1 MSSFNEN
8 NMKRN
13 KIIYL
18 FIVFLLLPGVGFAR
32 KKKGDSKENEKPE
45 SRYEQLFKDK
55 ARETKKG
62 LITLHKMEGK
72 IYFEIPLDV
81 MGREMLLGSTIAAS
95 TDHLLGGVGERTHDP
110 LRVVFTQKDSNK
122 VSLGQIQTV
131 YTTTDDNLR
140 ERMQRGNMPAVI
152 KNFEV
157 QAWSPDSTAV
167 VIDMTDFLVSD
178 NETLPPFFPWS
189 PVMSMMQ
196 GPPNKNFMQENSQV
210 LEIKAFEDN
219 VSVQSQLAYRVTA
232 ETFMGTYCKDKP
244 ITNIITRNFIL
255 LSENMARPRYA
266 DPRVGVFFDGKYDIG
281 HPKKNIDVFYHANR
295 WRLEPKDE
303 AAYRR
308 GELVEPV
315 KPIVF
320 YVDDAFPENWLPYI
334 RQGVLTWNKAF
345 ERIGFKNVM
354 QVRDFPADD
363 PDFDPENLK
372 YSCIRYSPSV
382 VANAM
387 GPSWTDPRTGE
398 IINASVYVYH
408 NLVQLVQD
416 WRFLHTAPA
425 DPSVRQVRLDEATF
439 GDCLR
444 YVISHEVGH
453 CLGLMHNMSASAAI
467 PTDSLRSPS
476 FTQKYGTTHS
486 IMDYARNNYVAQP
499 GDLERGV
506 KMTPPKLGL
515 YDYYVIEWLY
525 KPLLDIPTAREEIP
539 VLDRFISERSGD
551 PVYRYG
557 KQQFWEV
564 HDPSSIEEDLGD
576 DPVKSAAYGVKN
588 LKYLLKNLNTWVAH
602 EDKDFKFRVN
612 MVNEARFQFFRYCL
626 HVMRNIGGFYFNEV
640 YDGDNLPAYSVV
652 PRERQLQAVRFMLEQ
667 ASDVAWLDNV
677 PGLPLGRDLGA
688 DIQQEL
694 VRGMLRISPLVAINE
709 KLTTDSKP
717 FTRAEYMD
725 EIYNFA
731 MKPTLQN
738 KVLTKSE
745 RSFLQ
750 EFVNS
755 LAEQSGADSKD
766 MGGQPFRFRS
776 LLRIPESMK
785 ALSRERYGLLGHHV
799 LGSFS
804 NDEYQQA
811 NVAARTV
818 GQVSGFGD
826 VNIWYRPYPSEPE
839 CFKMLKKVYT
849 VVKSKQN
856 TGSAEMQQYYRLLA
870 RQISNILEN

>member
-8 NMKRN
+8 IMKRN
-13 KIIYL
+13 KIVYL
-18 FIVFLLLPGVGFAR
+18 FIIVFLLPASGFAR
-32 KKKGDSKENEKPE
+32 KKKKDSKEDGKTE

-55 ARETKKG
+55 ARETKRG

-72 IYFEIPLDV
+72 IYFEIPTAV

-95 TDHLLGGVGERTHDP
+95 TDNLLGGVGERTHTP
-110 LRVVFTQKDSNK
+110 LRVVFTLKDSNK
-122 VSLGQIQTV
+122 VSLGEIQTV

-140 ERMQRGNMPAVI
+140 ERMRRGNLPAVI

-157 QAWSPDSTAV
+157 QAWSPDSTGV

-178 NETLPPFFPWS
+178 NEMLPPFFPWS
-189 PVMSMMQ
+189 PVVSMTE
-196 GPPNKNFMQENSQV
+196 GRLDKNFIQEGSQV

-219 VSVQSQLAYRVTA
+219 VSVQSRLAYRVTA
-232 ETFMGTYCKDKP
+232 ETFMGTYCKNKP
-244 ITNIITRNFIL
+244 ITNVITRNFIL
-255 LSENMARPRYA
+255 LPEDAARPRYA
-266 DPRVGVFFDGKYDIG
+266 DPRIGVFFDGKYDIG
-281 HPKKNIDVFYHANR
+281 HPRKNIDVFYHANR

-303 AAYRR
+303 EAYRR

-320 YVDDAFPENWLPYI
+320 YVDDAFPASWLPYI
-334 RQGVLTWNKAF
+334 RQGVLTWNEAF

-354 QVRDFPADD
+354 QVRDFPSDD

-408 NLVQLVQD
+408 NLVAMVQD

-425 DPSVRQVRLDEATF
+425 DPSVRKVKLDEETF
-439 GDCLR
+439 GDCMR
-444 YVISHEVGH
+444 YVIAHEVGH

-476 FTQKYGTTHS
+476 FTRKYGTTHA
-486 IMDYARNNYVAQP
+486 IMDYARNTYVAQP
-499 GDLERGV
+499 GDAERGV
-506 KMTPPKLGL
+506 RMTPPNLGL

-525 KPLLDIPTAREEIP
+525 KPLLDIPTAKDEIP

-557 KQQFWEV
+557 KQQFWNV
-564 HDPSSIEEDLGD
+564 LDPSSIEEDLGD
-576 DPVKSAAYGVKN
+576 DPVKSATYGVKN
-588 LKYLLKNLNTWVAH
+588 LKYLLANLNTWVAH
-602 EDKDFKFRVN
+602 EDKDYKFRTN
-612 MVNEARFQFFRYCL
+612 MLNEARFQFFRYCV
-626 HVMRNIGGFYFNEV
+626 HVLRNIGGFYFNEI
-640 YDGDNLPAYSVV
+640 YEGDELPAYSVV
-652 PRERQLQAVRFMLEQ
+652 SRERQKEALRFLLEQ
-667 ASDVAWLDNV
+667 MKDVAWLDNV
-677 PGLPLGRDLGA
+677 PGLPLGRDVGA
-688 DIQQEL
+688 EIQEEMM
-694 VRGMLRISPLVAINE
+694 RGLLRAGPVVAINE

-717 FTRAEYMD
+717 FTRDEYMND
-725 EIYNFA
+725 IYAFVMA
-731 MKPTLQN
+731 PTMQN

-755 LAEQSGADSKD
+755 LIEETGVNRKD
-766 MGGQPFRFRS
+766 MGAEPFRFRS
-776 LLRIPESMK
+776 GVLVRVPESIK
-785 ALSRERYGLLGHHV
+785 AKSRERYGVLGHDV
-799 LGSFS
+799 LGVFS
-804 NDEYQQA
+804 NAEYLPI
-811 NVAARTV
+811 NAA
-818 GQVSGFGD
+818 GEVSGFGE
-826 VNIWYRPYPSEPE
+826 VNLWYRPYPSEPA
-839 CFKMLKKVYT
+839 CFKMLQRVYT
-849 VVKSKQN
+849 LVKSKQN
-856 TGSAEMQQYYRLLA
+856 TGSAEMQRYYKLMA
-870 RQISNILEN
+870 RQIGNILDN